1 MDNKFNI
8 YLFITIC
15 ISATCGLLFGFD
27 TSIIA
32 GASPFIQ
39 QEFSTTNE
47 MLELVV
53 SSCVLGALFGAL
65 TGGKVGDILGRKKV
79 LVFTGGIFIVGTLV
93 AALAHDINVL
103 ILGRFML
110 GFAIGIGS
118 FSTPL
123 FIAEIAPAE
132 SRGKLVLW
140 NGAFLTG
147 GQVIAFLVN
156 YSLTDSG
163 NWRMMIIS
171 GIIPAIILTVGM
183 IFMPESPKWLS
194 SKGKDKEA
202 LKILEKMRGNLSDAA
217 SELRLIQT
225 TINPQKVKISELFS
239 KTLRPLIIIGLVMGV
254 GQQFMGINTVM
265 YYGPHIMKN
274 IGFSS
279 SMTQMFGTLGLGITN
294 FVFTVVTVFFIDK
307 LGRRKF
313 LLIGSMMA
321 AISLFTMIFMLNNS
335 ASEITSY
342 IALTCLVVY
351 VIGYCIS
358 LGSLFW
364 LMISEIFPLYARGTC
379 MSLVVALQWGANFLV
394 ASTFLTILH
403 ALGVAA
409 TFSMYG
415 VISLLVFVFVWFKV
429 PETKGVPLETIENN
443 IKRGLPTR
451 LLGTQD

>member
-1 MDNKFNI
+1 MQNKSN
-8 YLFITIC
+8 LFLIVTIC

-39 QEFSTTNE
+39 QEFLASNE
-47 MLELVV
+47 LLELVV

-65 TGGKVGDILGRKKV
+65 FGGKLGDAIGRKKV
-79 LVFTGGIFIVGTLV
+79 LIVTGLIFVVGTLV
-93 AALAHDINVL
+93 AAFAHDIHML
-103 ILGRFML
+103 IIGRFML
-110 GFAIGIGS
+110 GFAIGVGS
-118 FSTPL
+118 FSAPL
-123 FIAEIAPAE
+123 FIAEIAPAS

-147 GQVIAFLVN
+147 GQVLAFLVN

-163 NWRMMIIS
+163 DWRMMILS
-171 GIIPAIILTVGM
+171 GIIPAFILTFGM
-183 IFMPESPKWLS
+183 IFMPESPKWLV
-194 SKGKDKEA
+194 SKGREDTA
-202 LKILEKMRGNLSDAA
+202 LKILNKVRGNL
-217 SELRLIQT
+217 ELAKTEIELIKT
-225 TINPQKVKISELFS
+225 TAHVTKVKISELFG
-239 KTLRPLIIIGLVMGV
+239 KQLRPLIIIGLVMGV

-279 SMTQMFGTLGLGITN
+279 SMTQMFGTLGLGFTN
-294 FVFTVVTVFFIDK
+294 FLFTVVTLLFIDK
-307 LGRRKF
+307 IGRRKF
-313 LLIGSMMA
+313 LLIGSIMA
-321 AISLFTMIFMLNNS
+321 AISLFTMIFMLNNP
-335 ASEITSY
+335 SETTAY
-342 IALTCLVVY
+342 IALACLVIY

-394 ASTFLTILH
+394 ASTFLTVLH
-403 ALGVAA
+403 ALGMSI

-415 VISLLVFVFVWFKV
+415 IISVLVFLFVWFKV
-429 PETKGVPLETIENN
+429 PETKGVALETIEKN
-443 IKRGLPTR
+443 IKKGLPTR
-451 LLGTQD
+451 LLGTNN